1 MDLKKIQRLIRIVED
16 ANISHFSIDEDGSKI
31 EIKKE
36 PATPISAPVSTFHI
50 PSSLQTQSV
59 QPASAPDTS
68 EPASPSVDP
77 SLTPIKAQMVGTFYT
92 AASPDAAP
100 FVKLGDTI
108 SAGQTL
114 CIIEAMKLF
123 NEIESDI
130 DGVITEICVKN
141 GETVEFGQPLFYI
154 K

>member
-36 PATPISAPVSTFHI
+36 LPQTVSAPVSTFHI
-50 PSSLQTQSV
+50 PASPQSPSIPP
-59 QPASAPDTS
+59 QDAS
-68 EPASPSVDP
+68 EPTPPSVDP
-77 SLTPIKAQMVGTFYT
+77 SLTPINAQMVGTFYT
-92 AASPDAAP
+92 SASPDAAP
-100 FVKLGDTI
+100 FVKIGDSI
-108 SAGQTL
+108 SKGQTL

-123 NEIESDI
+123 NEIESDV
-130 DGVITEICVKN
+130 DGVIAEICVKN